1 MYFTHQTVH
10 STNSF
15 CCLYLP
21 LLPLRVP
28 LHKTPRR
35 SPNTTGS
42 NSSNPRDTT
51 EQSPPLLELHLDDQ
65 TDSKSL
71 LGAHACTDVPG
82 EFAWRPGA
90 LTRAAAAGAWVL
102 IEDLDRAPFEVLAA
116 IGPLL
121 EGRPL
126 TLPGRTRPLKAA
138 PGFRVFG
145 TVTTVGGGRVVLGGA
160 ADFGA
165 LWTHVSV
172 GLVTWMWA

>member
-1 MYFTHQTVH
+1 MF
-10 STNSF
+10 
-15 CCLYLP
+15 LP
-21 LLPLRVP
+21 LSLSPLFP
-28 LHKTPRR
+28 HAPNKTKKKPG
-35 SPNTTGS
+35 NDDNDTDA
-42 NSSNPRDTT
+42 SS
-51 EQSPPLLELHLDDQ
+51 QPLLELHLDDQ

-126 TLPGRTRPLKAA
+126 ALPGRSRPLKAA

-145 TVTTVGGGRVVLGGA
+145 TVTTVGAGRVVLGGA

-165 LWTHVSV
+165 LWTHVSFF
-172 GLVTWMWA
+172 

>member
-1 MYFTHQTVH
+1 
-10 STNSF
+10 
-15 CCLYLP
+15 
-21 LLPLRVP
+21 LLVPTASALRNLSSLSLALAVDRP
-28 LHKTPRR
+28 ILLHGPAGCGKSLLAREAAR
-35 SPNTTGS
+35 LISGGMNVGS
-42 NSSNPRDTT
+42 NHGGVIEP
-51 EQSPPLLELHLDDQ
+51 SPPLLELHLDDQ

-121 EGRPL
+121 EGRSL
-126 TLPGRTRPLKAA
+126 TLPGRARPLKAA

-145 TVTTVGGGRVVLGGA
+145 TITTVGAG
-160 ADFGA
+160 
-165 LWTHVSV
+165 
-172 GLVTWMWA
+172 